1 MQIGQMLRHWLIR
14 LEWFDTLFPRI
25 PVPVQKE
32 IMDCLREQYGNKVD
46 SPLFVEGYLEYV

>member
-32 IMDCLREQYGNKVD
+32 IMDCLREHYGSRVD
-46 SPLFVEGYLEYV
+46 SPLFVEG